1 MLKFCYFY
9 VLIKSSILVPI
20 LNFTN
25 KIKEFLEKSLKVFLK
40 FLTMLRPDSLTLMN
54 QDLTH

>member
-25 KIKEFLEKSLKVFLK
+25 KIKEFLEKSLEVFLK